1 MGLDAVGGA
10 LVTTDPR
17 PDTRPGRLHQR
28 LTVARAGDPEREAL
42 RSAVVATIVGVQ
54 ELAEAAAGL
63 AVERSAQRDAVR
75 ARLDAETARVS
86 HDFDAAMARLERLKA
101 SEKDFMEGA
110 AWAER
115 VAAELPGHL
124 AAVAEAGATLEARQ
138 LDQRAA
144 RASLD
149 RVLEQ
154 RSAASAAMEDADR
167 ELGDLAGTSLDE
179 SGLRRELESAGQA
192 TREAH
197 EAHTAA
203 VARVQEL
210 MAERDQLDRRC
221 ADLREVLASCDAG
234 ELHADVDFDRVQ
246 AAFEAWATAAE
257 DSGSDA
263 YAQALADA
271 FGDLHADMVEL
282 EGRLP
287 HRPDPAEMRLA
298 QEQVERTGAAL
309 EHFATASAQPPISSA
324 ERAELDAA
332 HRAVEEAEERAD
344 RKVGRGSAQKRLER
358 ARADEAALL
367 DRLGFTSY
375 LEVVLGGGKRTASSP
390 ERLAAERD
398 YIEAKAVRDALLR
411 AQRSSPELEHLQSE
425 ERRLRSHA
433 VERLGVDPGTA
444 PIELLRAHPDVPPE
458 VVHDLRDALAS
469 VGVSPV
475 GVSLPESAA
484 AWLQDQASLA
494 DAQRQSRASAN
505 DVAAELDDV
514 SQRLAEV
521 ATQLAGARLAEERAA
536 GQLESASRSVGAV
549 EAELT
554 VRAGEDDT
562 RLKRFVAAEQLR
574 TQVEALAQT
583 LARAEQEARAMF
595 VRATDAA
602 AAAEVGFDRAQ
613 SAVDAI
619 ARKARKLAEELPRD
633 QRPTGE
639 PLATLLEL
647 AARLRAHAAHFR
659 PTIEEATDVVA
670 LTKVRVDEAG
680 AVAQAAGTGA
690 DGPRAEDLRDGA
702 TTLLERASG
711 LIVLDEP
718 FGGLDI
724 SLRDDLLEVVRNASS
739 GRQIVF
745 LTADPDV
752 LGWAIGLPADVA
764 SVMSADSVLN
774 LCRNEAEMNGT
785 RPEDQS
791 DPHPNTA
798 SPAHMWAGR
807 R

>member
-1 MGLDAVGGA
+1 MGPDAVGGA

-28 LTVARAGDPEREAL
+28 LTVARAGEAEREAL
-42 RSAVVATIVGVQ
+42 RSAVGATIVGVE

-101 SEKDFMEGA
+101 SEKDFLQGA
-110 AWAER
+110 AWAEQ
-115 VAAELPGHL
+115 VAAELPSTLG
-124 AAVAEAGATLEARQ
+124 AVADAGATLEARQ

-154 RSAASAAMEDADR
+154 RSAASAAMEEADR
-167 ELGDLAGTSLDE
+167 ELEDLAGTNLDE

-210 MAERDQLDRRC
+210 MAARDQLERRVG
-221 ADLREVLASCDAG
+221 DLREALASCGAT

-246 AAFEAWATAAE
+246 AALDAWTSAAQ
-257 DSGSDA
+257 GAGPDA

-282 EGRLP
+282 EARLP
-287 HRPDPAEMRLA
+287 HRPDAAEMRRA
-298 QEQVERTGAAL
+298 QEQVDRTGAAL
-309 EHFATASAQPPISSA
+309 EQLATAAVQPPIAPA

-332 HRAVEEAEERAD
+332 HRAVEEAEERTD

-358 ARADEAALL
+358 ARADEAELL
-367 DRLGFTSY
+367 ERLGFTSY

-390 ERLAAERD
+390 ERLTAERD

-433 VERLGVDPGTA
+433 VERLGFDPGTSG
-444 PIELLRAHPDVPPE
+444 IELLRAHPDVPAE
-458 VVHDLRDALAS
+458 AVHDLRDALAS
-469 VGVSPV
+469 VGASPV
-475 GVSLPESAA
+475 GVSLPEAA
-484 AWLQDQASLA
+484 SAWLRDQAALA
-494 DAQRQSRASAN
+494 RAQRESRTSAEQIS
-505 DVAAELDDV
+505 AELDDV
-514 SQRLAEV
+514 AQRLAE
-521 ATQLAGARLAEERAA
+521 ASTQLAEARLAEERAA
-536 GQLESASRSVGAV
+536 AQLESASRSVGAV

-574 TQVEALAQT
+574 TQIEALAQT
-583 LARAEQEARAMF
+583 LARAEQDARAMF

-602 AAAEVGFDRAQ
+602 AAAEVAFDRAQ
-613 SAVDAI
+613 STVDGI
-619 ARKARKLAEELPRD
+619 ARKARKLAEELPQD
-633 QRPTGE
+633 LRPTGE
-639 PLATLLEL
+639 PFATLVEL
-647 AARLRAHAAHFR
+647 AARLRAHAAGFR
-659 PTIEEATDVVA
+659 PTIEEATDAVA
-670 LTKVRVDEAG
+670 QTKVRVDEAD
-680 AVAQAAGTGA
+680 AVARAAGTGA
-690 DGPRAEDLRDGA
+690 DGPRAEDLHDGA
-702 TTLLERASG
+702 AALLGRASD
-711 LIVLDEP
+711 LVVLDEP
-718 FGGLDI
+718 FGGLDVD
-724 SLRDDLLEVVRNASS
+724 LRDQLLEVVREASS
-739 GRQIVF
+739 TRQVVF

-764 SVMSADSVLN
+764 SVMAADSVLN
-774 LCRNEAEMNGT
+774 LCRNEAEMNGA
-785 RPEDQS
+785 RPNDQS
-791 DPHPNTA
+791 DLHPNTA
-798 SPAHMWAGR
+798 TPAHMWAGR